1 MIFRHKIVTFPAHNS
16 IDTGRP
22 LGIDRKSPRP
32 RTPRPTMPSL
42 SYRALNAG
50 GRHESGLIEALSGS
64 DAYRRLRERGLQPSL
79 VEEQGKSVPAV
90 LAKRGFLHFGSTLT
104 KGGDGGAQAPAS
116 AEDLPPLNTPQLLF
130 FTEELAE
137 LLEAGLQ
144 LEGALRVIEQ
154 RQERSPVKLV
164 AAHLRRQVREGVG
177 FSKALRGCGRSFDPL
192 YCNLVAAGEAGGVL
206 PQILKRQCAHLEMV
220 GELGKKVTSALVY
233 PAIVFSSAILLMFI
247 FLTFLVPQLSVLLG
261 KSGQKLP
268 ALTQALISVSLF
280 FGHWW
285 WAILM
290 FLGAVI
296 TGARLAVKTPGGR
309 AWWHRF
315 QLEIPVVGPVLRAR
329 FHAEVLQNLS
339 TLVSNGV
346 TMLAAMDLMRGATAN
361 VYLKGLLEELAAMV
375 REGSSI
381 ASAMRRT
388 GFFPPVLIDI
398 LAVGEQT
405 GDLAGSLARAAK
417 RYDRELTSRIQYLT
431 TLIQPAVILIVA
443 LFVGVVAYS
452 MISGILSSV
461 NALRVR

>member
-1 MIFRHKIVTFPAHNS
+1 MPFFSFKAQ
-16 IDTGRP
+16 DAAGR
-22 LGIDRKSPRP
+22 SE
-32 RTPRPTMPSL
+32 
-42 SYRALNAG
+42 G
-50 GRHESGLIEALSGS
+50 GRIEALSGS
-64 DAYRRLRERGLQPSL
+64 DAYRKLRERGLQPSKV
-79 VEEQGKSVPAV
+79 VEEGVATSS
-90 LAKRGFLHFGSTLT
+90 AKRSFFGSSSSSAVMA
-104 KGGDGGAQAPAS
+104 KAGEVPS
-116 AEDLPPLNTPQLLF
+116 AESLPKLTTPQLLF

-144 LEGALRVIEQ
+144 LEGALKVIEQ
-154 RQERSPVKLV
+154 RQEKSPVKVV
-164 AAHLRRQVREGVG
+164 AAHLRQLVREGVG
-177 FSKALRGCGRSFDPL
+177 FSKALRSCGRSFDPL

-268 ALTQALISVSLF
+268 VITQALITTSLF
-280 FGHWW
+280 CAHWW
-285 WAILM
+285 WAIAA
-290 FLGAVI
+290 FIGAII
-296 TGARLAVKTPGGR
+296 TGLRMTVATPAGR
-309 AWWHRF
+309 AWWHRA
-315 QLEIPVVGPVLRAR
+315 QLDVPVVGPVLKAR
-329 FHAEVLQNLS
+329 FYAEVMQNLS

-346 TMLAAMDLMRGATAN
+346 TMLSAMDLMRAATGN
-361 VYLKGLLEELAAMV
+361 VYLKGLLEKVGDMV
-375 REGSSI
+375 REGSSL

-388 GFFPPVLIDI
+388 GFFPPVLLDI

-417 RYDRELTSRIQYLT
+417 RYDRELTSRIQHLT

-461 NALRVR
+461 NALKAH